1 MALPLIIPSHN
12 QTRKFYENM
21 LRSFNTCTIFN
32 LFGRDSMSISL
43 FDLFSIGIGPSSS
56 HTVGP
61 MLAANEFLQLL
72 ETKGLFAKTER
83 VKIELYGSLALT
95 GVGHGTDKA
104 ILNGLEGK
112 APETVVPETM
122 VPRMK
127 EILASQKLCV
137 AGKKDI
143 PFHKEADFIFFQKER
158 LEKHTNGMRF
168 TAFDQ
173 KGQALI
179 SQVYYSIGGGF
190 IVTEE
195 GYDQASTEASL
206 LPYPF
211 GTAAQLLKHCKENKL
226 SIAELMMANE
236 MTWRSKDEIHA
247 GILAI
252 AKVMDDCIENG
263 CHHPGILP
271 GGLNVKRRAPD
282 LYQKLMEQKGV
293 PSIYE
298 RSDVMNLL
306 NLYAMAVNE
315 ENAAGGRIVTAPTNG
330 AAGIIPA
337 VLKYCQKAH
346 DKMDKE
352 AIFTYFLTAAAIGI
366 LYKKGA
372 SISGA
377 EVGCQGEVGV
387 ASSMAAAA
395 LTAVLGGS
403 IEQIENAAEIAME
416 HHLGMTC
423 DPVMGL
429 VQIPCIERNAMGS
442 VKAVNASRMALIGDG
457 QHQIS
462 LDKVINTMKQTGRDM
477 QSIYKETSLGG
488 LAVNLPEC

>member
-1 MALPLIIPSHN
+1 
-12 QTRKFYENM
+12 
-21 LRSFNTCTIFN
+21 
-32 LFGRDSMSISL
+32 MSISL

-61 MLAANEFLQLL
+61 MLAANEFSALL
-72 ETKGLFAKTER
+72 EKQNLFDKTER
-83 VKIELYGSLALT
+83 IKIELYGSLALT
-95 GVGHGTDKA
+95 GKGHGTDKA

-112 APETVVPETM
+112 APETVVPESM

-127 EILASQKLCV
+127 EIYATGTLLL
-137 AGKKDI
+137 AGKKNI
-143 PFHKEADFIFFQKER
+143 PFHENNDFIFLQKE
-158 LEKHTNGMRF
+158 LLPKHTNGMRF
-168 TAFDQ
+168 SAYDCENN
-173 KGQALI
+173 LLV
-179 SQVYYSIGGGF
+179 SQIYYSIGGGF
-190 IVTEE
+190 ITTDEGFDASGTE
-195 GYDQASTEASL
+195 THT

-211 GTAAQLLKHCKENKL
+211 DTATQILNHCKANQQ
-226 SIAELMMANE
+226 SIAQLMMANE
-236 MTWRSKDEIHA
+236 LSWRNEEAIHA
-247 GILAI
+247 GIQNLAN
-252 AKVMDDCIENG
+252 VMNNCIENG

-271 GGLNVKRRAPD
+271 GGLELKRRAPD
-282 LYQKLMEQKGV
+282 LYQKLNEHKGV
-293 PSIYE
+293 QSIYE
-298 RSDVMNLL
+298 RSDIMNRL

-337 VLKYCQKAH
+337 VLKYCQDAH
-346 DKMDKE
+346 EKMDKE
-352 AIFTYFLTAAAIGI
+352 DIYTYFLTCAAIGI

-387 ASSMAAAA
+387 ASSMAAAG
-395 LTAVLGGS
+395 LTAVLGGT

-457 QHQIS
+457 QHKIS
-462 LDKVINTMKQTGRDM
+462 LDKVIKTMKQTGMDM

-488 LAVNLPEC
+488 LAVNIPEC

>member
-1 MALPLIIPSHN
+1 
-12 QTRKFYENM
+12 
-21 LRSFNTCTIFN
+21 
-32 LFGRDSMSISL
+32 MSISL

-61 MLAANEFLQLL
+61 MLAANEFLKLL
-72 ETKGLFAKTER
+72 DKNDCFDKTQR
-83 VKIELYGSLALT
+83 IKVELYGSLALT
-95 GVGHGTDKA
+95 GKGHATDKA

-112 APETVVPETM
+112 LPETVVPESM
-122 VPRMK
+122 VPRAK
-127 EILASQKLCV
+127 EIVERKLLCLAD
-137 AGKKDI
+137 KKNI
-143 PFHKEADFIFFQKER
+143 PYHDKTDFLLLQKE
-158 LEKHTNGMRF
+158 LLPKHTNGMRF
-168 TAFDQ
+168 TAYDT
-173 KGQALI
+173 KDQALL

-195 GYDQASTEASL
+195 EFDHPATDPQPV
-206 LPYPF
+206 PYPF
-211 GTAAQLLKHCKENKL
+211 ETAQQLLDLCKANNL
-226 SIAELMMANE
+226 SISELMMENE
-236 MTWRSKDEIHA
+236 RSWRDTDTIHA
-247 GILAI
+247 GILNI
-252 AKVMDDCIENG
+252 AKVMSDCIDSG
-263 CHHPGILP
+263 CHHEGILP
-271 GGLNVKRRAPD
+271 GGLLVKRRAPD
-282 LYQKLMEQKGV
+282 LYKKINENKGV

-298 RSDVMNLL
+298 RSDIMNRL

-337 VLKYCQKAH
+337 VLKYCQDAH
-346 DKMDKE
+346 EKLCNED
-352 AIFTYFLTAAAIGI
+352 IYTYLLTSAAIGI

-387 ASSMAAAA
+387 ASSMAAAG
-395 LTAVLGGS
+395 LTAVLGGT

-457 QHQIS
+457 QHTIS
-462 LDKVINTMKQTGRDM
+462 LDKVIKTMKQTGKDM

>member
-1 MALPLIIPSHN
+1 
-12 QTRKFYENM
+12 
-21 LRSFNTCTIFN
+21 
-32 LFGRDSMSISL
+32 MSISL

-61 MLAANEFLQLL
+61 MLAAHEFLQLL
-72 ETKGLFAKTER
+72 EKQHCFSNTHQI
-83 VKIELYGSLALT
+83 KIELYGSLALT
-95 GVGHGTDKA
+95 GKGHATDTA

-112 APETVVPETM
+112 LPDTVEPSSMLPCAKHIV
-122 VPRMK
+122 
-127 EILASQKLCV
+127 ASGQLHLG
-137 AGKKDI
+137 GKQYI
-143 PFHKEADFIFFQKER
+143 PFNNKTDFLFLQKE
-158 LEKHTNGMRF
+158 LLPKHTNGLRF
-168 TAFDQ
+168 TSYDVTG
-173 KGQALI
+173 KTLI

-195 GYDQASTEASL
+195 EFEQPAGDSHKV
-206 LPYPF
+206 PYPF
-211 GTAAQLLKHCKENKL
+211 ETAQQLIEHCKKNNL
-226 SIAELMMANE
+226 SIAELMMENE
-236 MTWRSKDEIHA
+236 RSWRGTQDIQQ

-252 AKVMDDCIENG
+252 ANVMNHCIDSG
-263 CHHPGILP
+263 CQHEGVLP
-271 GGLNVKRRAPD
+271 GGLLVKRRAPD
-282 LYQKLMEQKGV
+282 LYKKINENKGV

-298 RSDVMNLL
+298 RSDIMNRL

-337 VLKYCQKAH
+337 VLRYCQDAH
-346 DKMDKE
+346 EKLDNED
-352 AIFTYFLTAAAIGI
+352 IYTYFLTSAAIGI

-387 ASSMAAAA
+387 ASSMAAAG

-429 VQIPCIERNAMGS
+429 VQIPCIERNAMGA

-457 QHQIS
+457 QHNIS
-462 LDKVINTMKQTGRDM
+462 LDKVIKTMKQTGKDM

>member
-1 MALPLIIPSHN
+1 MN
-12 QTRKFYENM
+12 
-21 LRSFNTCTIFN
+21 
-32 LFGRDSMSISL
+32 ISV

-61 MLAANEFLQLL
+61 MSAANAFIDLL
-72 ETKGLFAKTER
+72 KSQHVFDATER

-95 GVGHGTDKA
+95 GKGHGTDKA

-112 APETVVPETM
+112 APETVAPEQM
-122 VPRMK
+122 VPRMQ
-127 EILASQKLCV
+127 EIISSKQLLLGGIKP
-137 AGKKDI
+137 I
-143 PFHKEADFIFFQKER
+143 PFDEKTDFPFLQKEV
-158 LEKHTNGMRF
+158 LPKHSNGMRF
-168 TAFDQ
+168 SAFDD
-173 KGQALI
+173 KGQVLL

-190 IVTEE
+190 ITTEE
-195 GYDQASTEASL
+195 AFDVVEEDDAQTP
-206 LPYPF
+206 PYPF
-211 GTAAQLLKHCKENKL
+211 STAEELLQQCNKHQL
-226 SIAELMMANE
+226 SVAELMMANE
-236 MTWRSKDEIHA
+236 TTWRSQAEVID
-247 GILAI
+247 GILNI
-252 AKVMDDCIENG
+252 ARVMEACIENG
-263 CHHPGILP
+263 CKHDGTLP
-271 GGLNVKRRAPD
+271 GGLNLKRRAPE
-282 LYQKLMEQKGV
+282 LYQKLVEHKGV
-293 PSIYE
+293 QSVFE
-298 RSDVMNLL
+298 QSDIMNHL

-337 VLKYCQKAH
+337 VLKYLQHLHK
-346 DKMDKE
+346 KMQPEDVV
-352 AIFTYFLTAAAIGI
+352 TYFLTAAAIGI

-387 ASSMAAAA
+387 ASSMAAAGI
-395 LTAVLGGS
+395 TAVLGGTVA
-403 IEQIENAAEIAME
+403 QVENAAEIAME

-429 VQIPCIERNAMGS
+429 VQIPCIERNAMGA

-462 LDKVINTMKQTGRDM
+462 LDKVIKTMKQTGMDM
-477 QSIYKETSLGG
+477 QTIYKETSLGG

>member
-1 MALPLIIPSHN
+1 
-12 QTRKFYENM
+12 
-21 LRSFNTCTIFN
+21 
-32 LFGRDSMSISL
+32 MSISL
-43 FDLFSIGIGPSSS
+43 FDLFSVGIGPSSS

-61 MLAANEFLQLL
+61 MLAAHEFLSLL
-72 ETKGLFAKTER
+72 DNQGVFDNTQR
-83 VKIELYGSLALT
+83 VKVELYGSLALT
-95 GVGHGTDKA
+95 GKGHATDKA

-112 APETVVPETM
+112 TPETVLPESM
-122 VPRMK
+122 VPRMQA
-127 EILASQKLCV
+127 ILASRKLNL
-137 AGKKDI
+137 ASKKEID
-143 PFHKEADFIFFQKER
+143 FVEHTDFILFQKDC
-158 LEKHTNGMRF
+158 LPMHTNGLRF
-168 TAFDQ
+168 SAFD
-173 KGQALI
+173 KAGNLLL

-195 GYDQASTEASL
+195 DYGKPAVDSEISS

-211 GTAAQLLKHCKENKL
+211 DTAKQLLIHCNDHHL
-226 SIAELMMANE
+226 SIAEVMMANE
-236 MTWRSKDEIHA
+236 RTWRSRDEIHA
-247 GILAI
+247 GILRI
-252 AKVMDDCIENG
+252 AQVMSDCIENG
-263 CHHPGILP
+263 CHNKGILP

-282 LYQKLMEQKGV
+282 LYQKLIEHKGV

-298 RSDVMNLL
+298 QSDIMNRL

-337 VLKYCQKAH
+337 VLKYCQEAH
-346 DKMDKE
+346 DKMHHE
-352 AIFTYFLTAAAIGI
+352 AIFTYFLTSAAIGI

-387 ASSMAAAA
+387 ASSMAAAGI
-395 LTAVLGGS
+395 TAVLGGTN
-403 IEQIENAAEIAME
+403 EQVENAAEIAME

-442 VKAVNASRMALIGDG
+442 VKAVNASRMALMGDG
-457 QHQIS
+457 QHHIS
-462 LDKVINTMKQTGRDM
+462 LDKVIRTMKQTGMDM

-488 LAVNLPEC
+488 LAVNIPEC